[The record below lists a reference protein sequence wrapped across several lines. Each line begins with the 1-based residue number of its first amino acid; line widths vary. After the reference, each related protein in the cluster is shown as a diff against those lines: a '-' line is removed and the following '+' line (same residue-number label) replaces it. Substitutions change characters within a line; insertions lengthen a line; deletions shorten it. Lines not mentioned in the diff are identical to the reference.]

1 MSDLGKSD
9 AAWYEFWERFMLP
22 VSIFR
27 ELDDVFR
34 RYGDEARTK
43 LQKIEDPNGNF
54 GGTFTLAGLKIGED
68 TTEDGRVI
76 VRVTGGADPRTV
88 TVYKATGGGAGDR
101 ICAGTANAGALAT
114 LTELNSSG
122 VTGTYLIDASVTAD
136 SDDRQQFFV
145 RQDWRVHARTRFD
158 GTDAEGEDA
167 HSLDAVGAALDDIRD
182 GLDGLRSRVVTLMAE
197 LLVAADGNPRA
208 YGSKFLGEVLQ
219 TLLADTPTTDASGR
233 VERIRS
239 GLFQVLNR
247 AMADETTGSEQTFR
261 ERDVAAAA
269 GVADVVNTGQG
280 TIASHTPEDQMPTGT
295 VTIECIG
302 GSGQDLPTINEK
314 ERFRVSW
321 ASDEDDRTKTYDA
334 VLTVGQSYVGE
345 DGFGGVAGITL
356 QRTLSKTGDN
366 SHLHLANVSGAT
378 VSGEALSN
386 TSAGDI
392 TWEVEEITPTTWRF
406 NFYRSSTL
414 SADTLVA
421 QSPAVAASTAFVASA
436 ANGSGLQIAWTSGSA
451 PVDGTTGLLKCN
463 FFTTRNSGGGPD
475 KFTVAVTLDAE
486 GETNRL
492 IARLP
497 VLNQNGFTLNGV
509 PSAELVDDDLVKA
522 NTYPDVYYGS

>member
-9 AAWYEFWERFMLP
+9 AAWYELWERFLLP
-22 VSIFR
+22 ISIFR

-54 GGTFTLAGLKIGED
+54 GGTFTLAGVKIGED

-76 VRVTGGADPRTV
+76 VRVTGGGDPRTV
-88 TVYKATGGGAGDR
+88 TVYKATGAGAGDR

-122 VTGTYLIDASVTAD
+122 VTGTYLIDATVTAD
-136 SDDRQQFFV
+136 TDDRQQFFV
-145 RQDWRVHARTRFD
+145 KQDWRVHARTRFP
-158 GTDAEGEDA
+158 GEDAEGEDA
-167 HSLDAVGAALDDIRD
+167 HSLDAVGACLDDIRD
-182 GLDGLRSRVVTLMAE
+182 GLDGLRSRVVTLMTELMVSAE
-197 LLVAADGNPRA
+197 GNPRA
-208 YGSKFLGEVLQ
+208 YGSKFLREVLS
-219 TLLADTPTTDASGR
+219 TLLADIPTTDASGR

-239 GLFQVLNR
+239 GFFQVLNR

-269 GVADVVNTGQG
+269 AVPDVVNTGQG

-321 ASDEDDRTKTYDA
+321 ASDEDDRTKAYDA
-334 VLTVGQSYVGE
+334 VLTLGQSYVGE
-345 DGFGGVAGITL
+345 DGFGGAAGITL
-356 QRTLSKTGDN
+356 LRTLTKTGDD
-366 SHLHLANVSGAT
+366 SHLHMANGGVT
-378 VSGEALSN
+378 VTGEALSN
-386 TSAGDI
+386 TNAGVI

-406 NFYRSSTL
+406 NFYSSSTR
-414 SADTLVA
+414 STDTLVA
-421 QSPAVAASTAFVASA
+421 QSPAVATGTAFQATQS
-436 ANGSGLQIAWTSGSA
+436 NGSGLTIDWTSGSA
-451 PVDGTTGLLKCN
+451 PVDGTTGTLNCN
-463 FFTTRNSGGGPD
+463 FFTTRNSGSGPD
-475 KFTVAVTLDAE
+475 KFTIAVTLDAE

-509 PSAELVDDDLVKA
+509 PSAELIDDDLVKA
-522 NTYPDVYYGS
+522 NTYPDVYYGA